1 MNIVEGHIEAEAA
14 VALEEKRCIPF
25 LPKAPDSFH
34 WYALY
39 TRPRAEKLVHSRLEE
54 SHIEVFLPLYKTIRK
69 WSDRKKLIEK
79 PLFSSYV
86 FVKVNS
92 KQYYSVLKVEGVV
105 KYVCFERKAVPIP
118 ERQIDNLKLL
128 INSNARIEVTTEKFE
143 KGDAVEVVH
152 GVLTGLTGELI
163 RINKKNKV
171 VVRIDRIDQNLIV
184 DIPAAYIKKI

>member
-1 MNIVEGHIEAEAA
+1 
-14 VALEEKRCIPF
+14 
-25 LPKAPDSFH
+25 
-34 WYALY
+34 
-39 TRPRAEKLVHSRLEE
+39 LEE

-69 WSDRKKLIEK
+69 WSDRKKLVEK

-86 FVKVNS
+86 FVKVNTR
-92 KQYYSVLKVEGVV
+92 QYYSALKVEGVV
-105 KYVCFERKAVPIP
+105 KYVCFENKAVPIP

-163 RINKKNKV
+163 RIKKKNKV
-171 VVRIDRIDQNLIV
+171 VVRIDRIDQNLIL
-184 DIPAAYIKKI
+184 DIPAAYIKKL